1 MLDTGG
7 VPGGHRRSP
16 SLQRM
21 LIAAGV
27 ALLCAGVISVKDWTS
42 SPNWSNADSLFY
54 QAMSLQVSGSTAQTA
69 RDRVFDSSLSR
80 PAIAQQPN
88 VADAHWR
95 GFEAQFFLR
104 RWVVPAMAAVI
115 RPDAGQRA
123 LPDVAIVGYLAFAAV
138 LAALLASRFGLIAT
152 LPAAL
157 LCLDLGPVRD
167 WATRPMTDSWGLVFA
182 VGAVLAALLVLRR
195 GKPWLLAWVAM
206 MAALS
211 FTRDLALAPLAA
223 VLWLGFRRPDRESRR
238 TALIMIVSGAIV
250 TIPAYVLFGAPLR
263 LTLASVIDNFRDP
276 TPAHATWSYV
286 AHHYLSFTATTIK
299 ADVSY
304 AIHHPFVGLTLVVGL
319 IPLFVLTSRR
329 DPLIL
334 MMRGW
339 ALGWP
344 ILFLVNPVYS
354 GFRYEIAI
362 LPAAAVGI
370 CMLIEDLTTRVRRQ
384 RAAVSPR
391 RHASSTP
398 RGLVPTTAGCLAS
411 TCSHRST
418 PR

>member
-1 MLDTGG
+1 MQGEDRQGAT
-7 VPGGHRRSP
+7 RRSP
-16 SLQRM
+16 RARRRSLPPRRM

-27 ALLCAGVISVKDWTS
+27 ALLCAGVISVTDWTH

-54 QAMSLQVSGSTAQTA
+54 QAMSMEVSGTTAQAA

-80 PAIAQQPN
+80 PAIVQQPN
-88 VADAHWR
+88 VANAHWR
-95 GFEAQFFLR
+95 NFEAQFFRR
-104 RWVVPAMAAVI
+104 RWVVPALAAAI

-138 LAALLASRFGLIAT
+138 LAALLASRFGLVAT
-152 LPAAL
+152 LPAAV

-195 GKPWLLAWVAM
+195 GKPWLLAWVTT

-223 VLWLGFRRPDRESRR
+223 VLWLGFRQPDRESRR

-250 TIPAYVLFGAPLR
+250 TLPAYVMFGAPLR

-276 TPAHATWSYV
+276 PPAQATWSYV

-304 AIHHPFVGLTLVVGL
+304 AIHHPFVGLTLVAGL
-319 IPLFVLTSRR
+319 IPLFLLKSRR

-370 CMLIEDLTTRVRRQ
+370 CMLSEDLARRVVRQ
-384 RAAVSPR
+384 GAPVSPR
-391 RHASSTP
+391 HRASALKEGP
-398 RGLVPTTAGCLAS
+398 
-411 TCSHRST
+411 
-418 PR
+418 

>member
-1 MLDTGG
+1 MQGEDRQGAT
-7 VPGGHRRSP
+7 RRSP
-16 SLQRM
+16 RARRRSLPLRRM

-27 ALLCAGVISVKDWTS
+27 ALLCAGVISVTDWTH

-54 QAMSLQVSGSTAQTA
+54 QAMSMEVSGTTAQAA

-80 PAIAQQPN
+80 PAIVQQPN
-88 VADAHWR
+88 VANAHWR
-95 GFEAQFFLR
+95 NFEAQFFRR
-104 RWVVPAMAAVI
+104 RWVVPALAAAI

-138 LAALLASRFGLIAT
+138 LAALLASRFGLVAT
-152 LPAAL
+152 LPAAV

-195 GKPWLLAWVAM
+195 GKPWLLAWVTT

-223 VLWLGFRRPDRESRR
+223 VLWLGFRQPDRESRR

-250 TIPAYVLFGAPLR
+250 TLPAYVMFGAPLR

-276 TPAHATWSYV
+276 PPAQATWSYV

-304 AIHHPFVGLTLVVGL
+304 AIHHPFVGLTLVAGL
-319 IPLFVLTSRR
+319 IPLFLLKSRR

-370 CMLIEDLTTRVRRQ
+370 CMLSEDLARRVVRQ
-384 RAAVSPR
+384 GAPVSPR
-391 RHASSTP
+391 HRASALKEGP
-398 RGLVPTTAGCLAS
+398 
-411 TCSHRST
+411 
-418 PR
+418 